1 MPERG
6 AAFPPVPHAGA
17 GAEPPLPVTILAGFL
32 GAGKTTLL
40 NHILKSRHGHR
51 IAVIEN
57 EFGEVPID
65 NQLIVSTEEEIY
77 TLTNGCICCAVD
89 VRRDLLQVLA
99 KLMKR
104 RDQIDHI
111 IVETSGLADPTPVAA
126 TFFVD
131 GDIAR
136 QVALDAIVTLVDAR
150 HIAQHLHD
158 PVLDGGPNQA
168 VDQIVAADRII
179 VNKIDLVPDEAALAG
194 VEADLRRLNQ
204 TAELLRSC
212 HAQVDLS
219 RILGIGE
226 VARVKT
232 LAHDPA
238 FLDDAVPPQHAHDAS
253 VGSVSFVFPRPCRLP
268 ALRDWLAGLA
278 ATRGDDLF
286 RIKGIVAVE
295 GDARRHVLQGVHRMH
310 DLRAAEP
317 WGNERPTTKVVLIG
331 RYLDRTALGEGLMK
345 TLAWS
350 A

>member
-1 MPERG
+1 MSDNADAVR
-6 AAFPPVPHAGA
+6 PV
-17 GAEPPLPVTILAGFL
+17 PVTILAGFL

-65 NQLIVSTEEEIY
+65 NELIVSTEEEIY

-99 KLMKR
+99 QLMKR

-111 IVETSGLADPTPVAA
+111 VVETSGLADPTPVAA
-126 TFFVD
+126 TFFAD
-131 GDIAR
+131 ADMAR
-136 QVALDAIVTLVDAR
+136 QVVMDAIVTLVDAR
-150 HIAQHLHD
+150 HIAEHLHD

-179 VNKIDLVPDEAALAG
+179 VNKIDLVPDEAALAQ
-194 VEADLRRLNQ
+194 VEADVRRLNE
-204 TAELLRSC
+204 TAEILRSS

-232 LAHDPA
+232 LASDPA
-238 FLDDAVPPQHAHDAS
+238 FLDEAVPAQHAHDPTVS
-253 VGSVSFVFPRPCRLP
+253 SVSFVFPRPCRLP
-268 ALRDWLAGLA
+268 ALKAWLAELSEV
-278 ATRGDDLF
+278 RGNDLF
-286 RIKGIVAVE
+286 RIKGIVAIE
-295 GDARRHVLQGVHRMH
+295 GDERRHVLQGVHRLH
-310 DLRAAEP
+310 DLRTAEP
-317 WGNERPTTKVVLIG
+317 WGAERPTTKVVLIG
-331 RYLDRTALGEGLMK
+331 RHLDRTLLGEGLMK
-345 TLAWS
+345 TLAWT
-350 A
+350 